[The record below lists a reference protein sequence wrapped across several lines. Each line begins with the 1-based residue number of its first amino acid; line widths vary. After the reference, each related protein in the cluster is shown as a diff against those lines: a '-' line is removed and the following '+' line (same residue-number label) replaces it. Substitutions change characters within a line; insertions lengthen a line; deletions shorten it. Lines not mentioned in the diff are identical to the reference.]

1 MRRQGMLLNDAWR
14 YALLVADSGS
24 IGEPVVVIREPIHD
38 RALPEGQEVS
48 TDVVPGVVPA
58 DRV

>member
-1 MRRQGMLLNDAWR
+1 M
-14 YALLVADSGS
+14 VADSGS